1 MSSLVRTK
9 CPHCNAPLK
18 VDPGVDQ
25 VTCEFCQ
32 HSSLIAKKG
41 QEPRRT
47 QATMH
52 FKTIDV
58 DAAKARARKIVLIV
72 VLGTTLLPI
81 IGIATCL
88 IAVVGVG
95 NKVVNSTFKINGK
108 TVRLNNRAQAQVQQ
122 ALAQAQAAQAQAQA
136 QAGQAGA
143 DVQANQG
150 LAKLQRLLGKTRGLI
165 PGTGTRVSAP
175 DLTKVDGLDLL
186 KQARSAAQQMNPHA
200 VLSSMHFPRVV
211 GGTIDV
217 AGGALAY
224 FTFGYKYRDKTKPP
238 GEDTVKGSIS
248 VSLRKGAFTVISSH
262 GSERRLAEPACN
274 TKDMWAS
281 AVKSGVPNNAVA
293 TVHYYQRGWR
303 NKAGIWSV
311 RVDGHSEY
319 RRDIDGKTCALRRKY
334 R

>member
-18 VDPGVDQ
+18 IDPGAEQ

-58 DAAKARARKIVLIV
+58 DAAKARARKIVLFV
-72 VLGTTLLPI
+72 VLGTSLLPI
-81 IGIATCL
+81 IGIATCM

-95 NKVVNSTFKINGK
+95 NKVVNSTFSVNGK
-108 TVRLNNRAQAQVQQ
+108 NVRAARQVQA
-122 ALAQAQAAQAQAQA
+122 ALEQAQAAQAQAQA
-136 QAGQAGA
+136 QAARAGGE
-143 DVQANQG
+143 VQANQG
-150 LAKLQRLLGKTRGLI
+150 LARLQKLLGKTRGLI
-165 PGTGTRVSAP
+165 PGTGMRVSAP
-175 DLTKVDGLDLL
+175 DLTKVDGLELL
-186 KQARSAAQQMNPHA
+186 KQARSAAQQMNAHA
-200 VLSSMHFPRVV
+200 VLSSMHFPKVV

-262 GSERRLAEPACN
+262 GSERRLDEPACN

-281 AVKSGVPNNAVA
+281 AIKSGVPANAVA